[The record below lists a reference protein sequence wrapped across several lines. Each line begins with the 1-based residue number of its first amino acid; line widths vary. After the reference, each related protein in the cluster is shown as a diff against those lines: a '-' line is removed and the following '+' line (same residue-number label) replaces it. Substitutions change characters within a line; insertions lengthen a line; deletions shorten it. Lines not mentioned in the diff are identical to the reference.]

1 MRRLESGSKIWCSQ
15 DDPGSHRVECPMSPS
30 FDEEDALCV
39 AQEELAQP
47 RLECILRASSGKS
60 SLGTASDSIA
70 WSSSSSTI
78 AS

>member
-1 MRRLESGSKIWCSQ
+1 
-15 DDPGSHRVECPMSPS
+15 MSPS
-30 FDEEDALCV
+30 FDEEDVLCV

-60 SLGTASDSIA
+60 SLGTASYSIA
-70 WSSSSSTI
+70 WSSSSFTI